1 MSLFQINWN
10 ENAPFHYAMLRPEL
24 PSTITLDV
32 GLRVLYEDCYQTLLI
47 GRYNASI
54 VMMGI
59 FLESLMKERIR
70 LKTGKDFVQP
80 YGACIDK
87 LRGIKRLPKDQTKR
101 LEHGYLIEPKDI
113 IFLERFRDKVR
124 NTFTHFDQAKL
135 VEGRILRG
143 WEIPLEI
150 VFDRAKF
157 EETMGEIRSGKLKSM
172 LLSATH
178 PALRS
183 VSKVDSD
190 RMMAIRL
197 FNVVYD
203 YVLGFASKY
212 LRSQDY
218 DEYHKK
224 FPNPFTDLSPIAKRA
239 VPPF

>member
-1 MSLFQINWN
+1 MNLYQMNWN
-10 ENAPFHYAMLRPEL
+10 EIAAFHYAILRPEL
-24 PSTITLDV
+24 PSAITLDV
-32 GLRVLYEDCYQTLLI
+32 GLKVLYEDCYQTLLI

-54 VMMGI
+54 VMMGV

-87 LRGIKRLPKDQTKR
+87 LRGIKRLPKGKTKR
-101 LEHGYLIEPKDI
+101 LEHGYLVEPKDI
-113 IFLERFRDKVR
+113 VFLERFRDKIR

-135 VEGRILRG
+135 VEGRVLRG
-143 WEIPLEI
+143 WEIP
-150 VFDRAKF
+150 FDILINKEKF
-157 EETMGEIRSGKLKSM
+157 EELMSEVKSGKRKPM
-172 LLSATH
+172 LLNATH

-197 FNVVYD
+197 FNIVYD
-203 YVLGFASKY
+203 YLLGFASKY

-224 FPNPFTDLSPIAKRA
+224 FPNPFTDLSPIAKK
-239 VPPF
+239 